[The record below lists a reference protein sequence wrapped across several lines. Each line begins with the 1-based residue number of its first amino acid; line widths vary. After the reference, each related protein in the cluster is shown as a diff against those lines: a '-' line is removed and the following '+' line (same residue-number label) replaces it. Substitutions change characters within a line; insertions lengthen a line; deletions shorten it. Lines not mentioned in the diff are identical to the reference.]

1 MSHFHLLHTMTR
13 PAPAQPL
20 APFAPRTPHPTPS
33 SLTPLLALLLGL
45 ITSTLTCSA
54 ESVLFRARAIH
65 TVSHGTLTNAS
76 FVVRDGRFDGIH
88 PVNPPIH
95 IDREVDLG
103 DLEVFPGLI
112 ATTTILGLVE
122 IEGVRATR
130 DTTEVGDFTPDVHAW
145 VAVNPDSELLPVA
158 RANGITHAQVV
169 PLGGVVSGHSAVIAL
184 SGWTIEDLAVQRTTA
199 LHVFWPSFGLD
210 TTPRS
215 AARNPASWKSLE
227 DQTRDRDERIRAI
240 DNFFTEAEAYRRW
253 KDAHPD
259 APVASPVPAWE
270 AMLPF
275 LRGQY
280 PLFLH
285 ADEFRQIRSAV
296 EWAARREFKAVLA
309 GGRDAWRLADLL
321 ATNQIPVAYEHVFT
335 LPPRDTDPYDVQFH
349 APQILAQAGVRVA
362 FAGGTS
368 RFGGSNLRNLPYDA
382 AQAVAYGLP
391 AEQALRG
398 LTLYP
403 AEILGLDQRLGSIEP
418 GKDATFFAATSHI
431 LDIRSQ
437 VKRLWIQGKETSLDS
452 RHTRLYDRYRA
463 RPLP

>member
-1 MSHFHLLHTMTR
+1 MSSTPCLSQAT
-13 PAPAQPL
+13 AAQGGSRI
-20 APFAPRTPHPTPS
+20 AF
-33 SLTPLLALLLGL
+33 LLALAPLLL
-45 ITSTLTCSA
+45 VPASA
-54 ESVLFRARAIH
+54 DTVLFHARVLHSVHQAPI
-65 TVSHGTLTNAS
+65 TNAS
-76 FVVRDGRFDGIH
+76 FVVRDGRFLSIQPAHRPDG
-88 PVNPPIH
+88 

-103 DLEVFPGLI
+103 NLEVFPGLI

-130 DTTEVGDFTPDVHAW
+130 DTTEVGEFTPDVHAW
-145 VAVNPDSELLPVA
+145 VAVNPDSELIPVA

-184 SGWTIEDLAVQRTTA
+184 SGWTIEDLAVQRSAA

-215 AARNPASWKSLE
+215 AARNPNAWKSLE
-227 DQTRDRDERIRAI
+227 DQTRERDNRIRSI
-240 DNFFTEAEAYRRW
+240 DAFFTEAQAYRRW

-285 ADEFRQIRSAV
+285 ADELRQIRSAV
-296 EWAARREFKAVLA
+296 EWTARRQFKAVLA
-309 GGRDAWRLADLL
+309 GGRDAWHLADLL
-321 ATNQIPVAYEHVFT
+321 AKHQIPVAYEHVFT
-335 LPPRDTDPYDVQFH
+335 LPPRDTDPFDVQFH
-349 APQILAQAGVRVA
+349 APKILAQAGVQVA

-382 AQAVAYGLP
+382 AQAVAYGLS
-391 AEQALRG
+391 ADQALRG

-403 AEILGLDQRLGSIEP
+403 AEILGLAQRLGSIEP
-418 GKDATFFAATSHI
+418 GKDATFFAATGHI

-437 VKRLWIQGKETSLDS
+437 VKRMWIQGNETSLDS

>member
-1 MSHFHLLHTMTR
+1 MSHFHPPLTTAR
-13 PAPAQPL
+13 RAPII
-20 APFAPRTPHPTPS
+20 
-33 SLTPLLALLLGL
+33 ALLLGL
-45 ITSTLTCSA
+45 LASTLPSPA
-54 ESVLFRARAIH
+54 ESILYRARVLHPVHQPPI
-65 TVSHGTLTNAS
+65 TNAT
-76 FVVRDGRFDGIH
+76 FVVRDGRFDVIQ
-88 PVNPPIH
+88 PSTVPAAV
-95 IDREVDLG
+95 DRQVDLG
-103 DLEVFPGLI
+103 ELQVFPGLI

-130 DTTEVGDFTPDVHAW
+130 DTTEVGEFTPDVHAW
-145 VAVNPDSELLPVA
+145 VAVNPDSELIPVA

-184 SGWTIEDLAVQRTTA
+184 SGWTIEDLAVQRTSA

-215 AARNPASWKSLE
+215 AARNPNASKSLE
-227 DQTRDRDERIRAI
+227 EQTRERDDRIRSI
-240 DNFFTEAEAYRRW
+240 DAFFTEAQAYRRW

-259 APVASPVPAWE
+259 APVPSPVPAWE

-285 ADEFRQIRSAV
+285 ADELRQIRSAV
-296 EWAARREFKAVLA
+296 EWAARRQFKAVLA

-321 ATNQIPVAYEHVFT
+321 AQHQIPVAYEHVFT
-335 LPPRDTDPYDVQFH
+335 LPPRDTDPFDVQFH
-349 APQILAQAGVRVA
+349 APHILAQAGVRVA

-382 AQAVAYGLP
+382 AQAVAYGLSTD
-391 AEQALRG
+391 QALRG

-403 AEILGLDQRLGSIEP
+403 AQILGLDQHLGSIEP
-418 GKDATFFAATSHI
+418 GKDATFFAATGHI

-437 VKRLWIQGKETSLDS
+437 VKRLWIQGRETSLDS